1 MEENKFR
8 RRGHRAIMSPIAH
21 PELAGNSIENTRGAF
36 QRCTTGERT
45 NKTDLRRVST
55 PSSNAFVIRWRS
67 ESGYDCF
74 HGLEQK
80 YKFARRARDHARIYR
95 GEYSVASIIDIER
108 IRKKKKSH
116 RGALD
121 QATCRSF
128 PFRMNILNV
137 RSERPSFMFSV
148 QGKSRCLLFFFFFPT
163 FLLFFSFSPFLSAV
177 FQLASSSLLP
187 RAEVLIHINLY
198 HSKHFSES

>member
-1 MEENKFR
+1 
-8 RRGHRAIMSPIAH
+8 MSPIAH
-21 PELAGNSIENTRGAF
+21 PELAGNGIENTRGAF

-55 PSSNAFVIRWRS
+55 PSSNAFVIRCRS

-80 YKFARRARDHARIYR
+80 YKFARRARDPARIYR
-95 GEYSVASIIDIER
+95 GKYSVASTIDIER

-121 QATCRSF
+121 QATSF
-128 PFRMNILNV
+128 VSFGFAV
-137 RSERPSFMFSV
+137 QFDEAEAAAER
-148 QGKSRCLLFFFFFPT
+148 
-163 FLLFFSFSPFLSAV
+163 FLEA
-177 FQLASSSLLP
+177 QQ
-187 RAEVLIHINLY
+187 HTDTTTTT
-198 HSKHFSES
+198 